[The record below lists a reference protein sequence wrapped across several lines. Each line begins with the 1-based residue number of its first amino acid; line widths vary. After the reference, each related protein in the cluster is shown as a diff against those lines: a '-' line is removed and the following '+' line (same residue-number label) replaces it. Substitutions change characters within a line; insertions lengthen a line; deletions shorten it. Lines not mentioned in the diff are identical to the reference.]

1 MNESDKQQL
10 LMDSTGLL
18 NYEYIINNLEK
29 EDTDLAFLIDNIS
42 KRDITGQYIVSTVRY
57 LVASNR
63 VKYASMISNLVAI
76 AIDKDKERRYIGS
89 LLADIW
95 GVDYSSHVEELN
107 KTDDN
112 FRRIYK
118 RIYPQGI

>member
-10 LMDSTGLL
+10 LMDTTGLL

-29 EDTDLAFLIDNIS
+29 EETDLAFLIENIS

-63 VKYASMISNLVAI
+63 EKYASIISNLVAI